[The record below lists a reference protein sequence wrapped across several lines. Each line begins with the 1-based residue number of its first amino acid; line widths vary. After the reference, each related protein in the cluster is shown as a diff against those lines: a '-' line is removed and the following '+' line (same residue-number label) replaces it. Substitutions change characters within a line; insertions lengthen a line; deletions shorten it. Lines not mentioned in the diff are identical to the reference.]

1 MEQVVQG
8 GGLIGDLDVVQV
20 NTAALDCATTVRE
33 RVGETGVLQQL
44 HDSRSLE
51 RIGVRKFVERTDE
64 RSFVELC
71 EFALTEERS
80 RSVDCTLG
88 CFYRVNETC
97 DLESQALLGGTLER
111 LCGNLLGKL
120 LDVMLLDP
128 IENELRQLEIVN
140 ALLAGGK
147 ATFGDDFI
155 EKLAQ
160 AAGNKQILRIATSVT
175 AVSWQ
180 ENEHIWYSASQVK
193 DVGNVIFSALETVDR
208 NSTPIYESNL
218 AEFEAQIKLIEI
230 RTAQITETWGGAKVF
245 ATEPLIYYLLQDTGM
260 VDITPAEFSEAIE
273 EERDVAPA
281 VMLEA
286 QDAVMQAKFIAVN
299 SSTRT
304 AQIDQVLS
312 DASATAFGFGELLPQ
327 DPDTGEYQ
335 GDYFEMMASA
345 LDMIVDGAR
354 P

>member
-1 MEQVVQG
+1 MKSSRFAKTAAGILALALAAFTLTGCAGQARWQKGTGPIKIVASTNVWGDIAYQIAGDQATVTALIDNVNQDPHSFEASARDQLALQEADIVIMNG
-8 GGLIGDLDVVQV
+8 GGYDD
-20 NTAALDCATTVRE
+20 
-33 RVGETGVLQQL
+33 
-44 HDSRSLE
+44 
-51 RIGVRKFVERTDE
+51 FVEALVEADE
-64 RSFVELC
+64 TPAIL
-71 EFALTEERS
+71 
-80 RSVDCTLG
+80 
-88 CFYRVNETC
+88 
-97 DLESQALLGGTLER
+97 
-111 LCGNLLGKL
+111 
-120 LDVMLLDP
+120 
-128 IENELRQLEIVN
+128 IN
-140 ALLAGGK
+140 AYVAS
-147 ATFGDDFI
+147 GDDDT
-155 EKLAQ
+155 
-160 AAGNKQILRIATSVT
+160 R
-175 AVSWQ
+175 
-180 ENEHIWYSASQVK
+180 NEHVWYSASQVK

-230 RTAQITETWGGAKVF
+230 RTAEIANAFGGAKVF

-260 VDITPAEFSEAIE
+260 VDITPVEFSEAIE

-286 QDAVMQAKFIAVN
+286 QDAVKQAKFIAVN

-312 DASATAFGFGELLPQ
+312 EATATAFGFGELLPQ

>member
-1 MEQVVQG
+1 MPIHLRFAKTAAGILALTVAALTLTGCTDQARWQKGTGPIKIVASTNVWGDIAYQIAGEEATVTALIDNVNQDPHSFEASARDQLAVQDADIVIMNG
-8 GGLIGDLDVVQV
+8 GGYDD
-20 NTAALDCATTVRE
+20 
-33 RVGETGVLQQL
+33 
-44 HDSRSLE
+44 
-51 RIGVRKFVERTDE
+51 FVEALVEADE
-64 RSFVELC
+64 TPAIL
-71 EFALTEERS
+71 
-80 RSVDCTLG
+80 
-88 CFYRVNETC
+88 
-97 DLESQALLGGTLER
+97 
-111 LCGNLLGKL
+111 
-120 LDVMLLDP
+120 
-128 IENELRQLEIVN
+128 IN
-140 ALLAGGK
+140 AYGASG
-147 ATFGDDFI
+147 ADDT
-155 EKLAQ
+155 
-160 AAGNKQILRIATSVT
+160 R
-175 AVSWQ
+175 
-180 ENEHIWYSASQVK
+180 NEHIWYSASQVK

-218 AEFEAQIKLIEI
+218 AEFEAKIKLIEI

-286 QDAVMQAKFIAVN
+286 QDAVKQAKFIAVN

-312 DASATAFGFGELLPQ
+312 DASAIAFGFGELLPQ

-335 GDYFEMMASA
+335 GDYFEMMTSA
-345 LDMIVDGAR
+345 LDMIVEGAR

>member
-1 MEQVVQG
+1 MKSSRFAKTAAGILALALAALTLTGCTDQARWQKGIGPIKIVASTNVWGDIAYQIAGEEATVTALIDNVNQDPHSFEASARDQLAVQDADIVIMNG
-8 GGLIGDLDVVQV
+8 GGYDD
-20 NTAALDCATTVRE
+20 
-33 RVGETGVLQQL
+33 
-44 HDSRSLE
+44 
-51 RIGVRKFVERTDE
+51 FVEALVEADE
-64 RSFVELC
+64 TPAIL
-71 EFALTEERS
+71 
-80 RSVDCTLG
+80 
-88 CFYRVNETC
+88 
-97 DLESQALLGGTLER
+97 
-111 LCGNLLGKL
+111 
-120 LDVMLLDP
+120 
-128 IENELRQLEIVN
+128 IN
-140 ALLAGGK
+140 AYNAS
-147 ATFGDDFI
+147 GDDDT
-155 EKLAQ
+155 
-160 AAGNKQILRIATSVT
+160 R
-175 AVSWQ
+175 
-180 ENEHIWYSASQVK
+180 NEHIWYSASQVK

-208 NSTPIYESNL
+208 NSTSIYESNL

-286 QDAVMQAKFIAVN
+286 QDAVKQAKFIAVN

-327 DPDTGEYQ
+327 DPDTGEYY

>member
-1 MEQVVQG
+1 MKSSRFAKTAAGILALALAALTLTGCTDQARWQKGIGPIKIVASTNVWGDIAYQIAGEEATVTALIDNVNQDPHSFEASARDQLAVQDADIVIMNG
-8 GGLIGDLDVVQV
+8 GGYDD
-20 NTAALDCATTVRE
+20 
-33 RVGETGVLQQL
+33 
-44 HDSRSLE
+44 
-51 RIGVRKFVERTDE
+51 FVEALVEADE
-64 RSFVELC
+64 TPAIL
-71 EFALTEERS
+71 
-80 RSVDCTLG
+80 
-88 CFYRVNETC
+88 
-97 DLESQALLGGTLER
+97 
-111 LCGNLLGKL
+111 
-120 LDVMLLDP
+120 
-128 IENELRQLEIVN
+128 IN
-140 ALLAGGK
+140 AYVAS
-147 ATFGDDFI
+147 GDDDT
-155 EKLAQ
+155 
-160 AAGNKQILRIATSVT
+160 R
-175 AVSWQ
+175 
-180 ENEHIWYSASQVK
+180 NEHIWYSASQVK

-208 NSTPIYESNL
+208 NSTSIYESNL

-230 RTAQITETWGGAKVF
+230 RTAEIANAFGGAKVF

-260 VDITPAEFSEAIE
+260 VDITPAEFAEAIE

-286 QDAVMQAKFIAVN
+286 KDAVKQAKFIAVN

-345 LDMIVDGAR
+345 LDMIVEGAR

>member
-1 MEQVVQG
+1 MKSSRFAKTAAGILALALAALTLTGCTDQARWQKGTGPIKIVASTNVWGDIAYQIAGEEATVTALIDNVNQDPHSFEASARDQLAVQDADIVIMNG
-8 GGLIGDLDVVQV
+8 GGYDD
-20 NTAALDCATTVRE
+20 
-33 RVGETGVLQQL
+33 
-44 HDSRSLE
+44 
-51 RIGVRKFVERTDE
+51 FVEALVEADE
-64 RSFVELC
+64 TPAIL
-71 EFALTEERS
+71 
-80 RSVDCTLG
+80 
-88 CFYRVNETC
+88 
-97 DLESQALLGGTLER
+97 
-111 LCGNLLGKL
+111 
-120 LDVMLLDP
+120 
-128 IENELRQLEIVN
+128 IN
-140 ALLAGGK
+140 AYVAS
-147 ATFGDDFI
+147 GDDDT
-155 EKLAQ
+155 
-160 AAGNKQILRIATSVT
+160 R
-175 AVSWQ
+175 
-180 ENEHIWYSASQVK
+180 NEHIWYSASQVK

-230 RTAQITETWGGAKVF
+230 RTAEIANAFGGAKVF

-260 VDITPAEFSEAIE
+260 VDITPAEFAEAIE

-286 QDAVMQAKFIAVN
+286 KDAVKQAKFIAVN